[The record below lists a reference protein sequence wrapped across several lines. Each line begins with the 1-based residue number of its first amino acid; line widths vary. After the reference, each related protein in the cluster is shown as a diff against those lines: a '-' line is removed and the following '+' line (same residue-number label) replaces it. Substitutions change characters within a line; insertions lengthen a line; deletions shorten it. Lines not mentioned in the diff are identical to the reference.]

1 MKIDKVQINAFGKL
15 QDKYIDFEDGIN
27 IVLGENESGKSST
40 LKFIASMFYGA
51 SKNKNNKYCPN
62 CGKKI

>member
-15 QDKYIDFEDGIN
+15 QDKFIDFEDGIN

-40 LKFIASMFYGA
+40 LKFIASMFYGD
-51 SKNKNNKYCPN
+51 
-62 CGKKI
+62 